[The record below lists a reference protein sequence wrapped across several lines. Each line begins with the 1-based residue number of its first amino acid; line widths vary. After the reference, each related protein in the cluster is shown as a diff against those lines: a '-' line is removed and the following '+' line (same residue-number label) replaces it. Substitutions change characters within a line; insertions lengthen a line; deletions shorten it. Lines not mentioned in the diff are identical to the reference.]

1 MDTANRPA
9 SGGDGSTALIPA
21 ASGARAAVAIDTGA
35 FRISRVAF
43 APGRLARHYH
53 DRACLTVILRG
64 SFVERFAG
72 RAIDCRAGGMLIKP
86 PGESHW
92 DEFAGSSQIIIE
104 PDQRAAMKLGGIDG
118 AFQHVSYGRSG
129 LAAALGQRIA
139 GELALADPF
148 TSLAVEGLALEL
160 LADACRAH
168 AEAGRSSASRPPGWL
183 ARVREHLDDERRRVT
198 LSELAVLAAVHPAYL
213 ARLFRRCYGVSIGQ
227 YARRARLDW
236 VARELLE
243 STEPLSL
250 IAISAGFADQSH
262 LTRVFRRHRGCTPG
276 QFRSRFK

>member
-1 MDTANRPA
+1 MATRRRA
-9 SGGDGSTALIPA
+9 DGSTALIPA
-21 ASGARAAVAIDTGA
+21 ASGARASVSIDTGA

-43 APGRLARHYH
+43 APGRLPRHYH

-64 SFVERFAG
+64 SFVERFAA
-72 RAIDCRAGGMLIKP
+72 RALDCRAGGVLIKP
-86 PGESHW
+86 PGESHS

-104 PDQRAAMKLGGIDG
+104 PDERAAIRLGGVDRVFHQI
-118 AFQHVSYGRSG
+118 SYGRSG
-129 LAAALGQRIA
+129 LATALAQRIA
-139 GELALADPF
+139 GELELTDPF
-148 TSLAVEGLALEL
+148 TPLAVEGLALEL
-160 LADACRAH
+160 LADSFRARAH
-168 AEAGRSSASRPPGWL
+168 AGRPSSSVPPPWL
-183 ARVREHLDDERRRVT
+183 ARVREQLDDERRRIT
-198 LSELAVLAAVHPAYL
+198 LSELAALAAVHPAYL

-276 QFRSRFK
+276 QYRTRFR